1 MIAIKILN
9 VMTKIGPIIKDKTN
23 EEKGFDYASIASI
36 IIRAREAMIEEKVI
50 MIPLKLNQ
58 VVQKGN
64 DVIIDM
70 VYRFYDA
77 EPNEDG
83 KCDYMDVNIPGEGA
97 DKEGW
102 AVYKALSGAYKYAI
116 TQTFAIPTIDDAE
129 KDKYTTNN
137 EESNNN
143 DTVTEEYV
151 EDEDKYYISFRDSV
165 EQDCRIEIDKDI
177 FDTYTNSKKTY
188 IKIKNETSRHLEQ
201 SDLTEEDMYKRAFE
215 PVESV
220 EETVIKNIEKEKVNE
235 ALKDLTSTQFR
246 RIDLHIVNEITIRDV
261 AKLEKVQKSQIQK
274 SLELGLKKIKKFFE
288 E

>member
-77 EPNEDG
+77 QPNEDG

-143 DTVTEEYV
+143 DTVTENVDAEGSL
-151 EDEDKYYISFRDSV
+151 DENS
-165 EQDCRIEIDKDI
+165 IDKILGDPDI
-177 FDTYTNSKKTY
+177 NDFD
-188 IKIKNETSRHLEQ
+188 
-201 SDLTEEDMYKRAFE
+201 
-215 PVESV
+215 
-220 EETVIKNIEKEKVNE
+220 NIFSLGEK
-235 ALKDLTSTQFR
+235 A
-246 RIDLHIVNEITIRDV
+246 
-261 AKLEKVQKSQIQK
+261 
-274 SLELGLKKIKKFFE
+274 G
-288 E
+288 